1 MTSKK
6 AKLLN
11 GEFAK
16 EADALKATLEKDF
29 AKEREHHVEVLEGIH
44 QRYWSKIN
52 ALIEKLH
59 PNSRRN
65 ALRYAN
71 GDKNVYKH
79 RKQKRY

>member
-1 MTSKK
+1 MKSRK
-6 AKLLN
+6 AELSN

-16 EADALKATLEKDF
+16 QADALKATLHAEF
-29 AKEREHHVEVLEGIH
+29 ATEREHHVEVLEAIH

-59 PNSRRN
+59 PSSRRK

-71 GDKNVYKH
+71 GDPDVYKH
-79 RKQKRY
+79 RKQRKY